1 MGELAESAF
10 SVRYIY
16 HHIKGEIP
24 VHLVFERDT
33 NISIVNVE
41 NCRYIHH
48 CKQAQIDK
56 NVIHKNFKIFGHDYI
71 VGDQLSVPK
80 TQHLNTKHRL
90 KVCTKMYKHGKM
102 VR

>member
-24 VHLVFERDT
+24 VHLVFGRDT

-41 NCRYIHH
+41 NCRYIRQ

-56 NVIHKNFKIFGHDYI
+56 DVIHENSKRINNDYR
-71 VGDQLSVPK
+71 VGDQVSERNK
-80 TQHLNTKHRL
+80 S
-90 KVCTKMYKHGKM
+90 
-102 VR
+102 